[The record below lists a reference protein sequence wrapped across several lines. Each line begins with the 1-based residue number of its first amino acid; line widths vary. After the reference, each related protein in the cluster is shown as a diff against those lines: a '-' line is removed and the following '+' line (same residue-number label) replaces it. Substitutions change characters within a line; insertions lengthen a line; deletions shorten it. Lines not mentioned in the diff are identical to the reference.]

1 MFFAA
6 LVVDGILAGAIYALL
21 ALAFVVV
28 YKATRMVN
36 FALGEWAMVG
46 SRLVATG
53 VNVADVGLLGAIA
66 LGSAG
71 MVALAAAFARL
82 VLRRLTGRA
91 LIALIMVT
99 LGLGALLRGAVA
111 FVFPAVPDRIPFPV
125 PLDPL
130 GFPGI
135 PVSGGRLA
143 AALVA
148 AACIAATSWFFR
160 ATRTGIALRAV
171 ADNQQV
177 AMTVGIDLDR
187 YIAIAWALAAVIS
200 LLAGTLWTIVSGG
213 GVGVVIVGLKIF
225 PIVILGGL
233 DSIAGTIVG
242 AVVIGILESL
252 SAGYLDAA
260 LGGGFSNVASYLVL
274 LVALSLRPHGLF
286 GRPVVERI

>member
-53 VNVADVGLLGAIA
+53 VNVADTGLLGAVA
-66 LGSAG
+66 FGSAG
-71 MVALAAAFARL
+71 MIALAAAFARV
-82 VLRRLTGRA
+82 VLRRLAGRT

-111 FVFPAVPDRIPFPV
+111 FVFPSVPDRIPFPV

-130 GFPGI
+130 GIPGI
-135 PVSGGRLA
+135 PVSGARLA

-242 AVVIGILESL
+242 AVAIGILESL
-252 SAGYLDAA
+252 AAGYLDAA
-260 LGGGFSNVASYLVL
+260 LGGGFSTVASYLVL
-274 LVALSLRPHGLF
+274 LAALSIRPHGLF
-286 GRPVVERI
+286 GRPVVERV